1 MRCFSVLGTRV
12 SRGIMPSLDRSGRL
26 GIPIGRKTVPMH
38 IDWSAAILDLLRI
51 TESKTLH
58 AVTNADFAF
67 KEVPINGDEEVV
79 TVNIDEDDVRPPT
92 KKMLFTHLTPENKR
106 TDKDERALVL
116 VRMDKP
122 RRGRKVDVGYSSTV
136 FDEIIEKS
144 IIVRRYRDISQARG
158 LTVCKGWETGYIL
171 ILEPGAGFR
180 MNRSGREPNTFFF
193 TWNARTKRIDI
204 QTRKAFT
211 VRDQRAAG

>member
-26 GIPIGRKTVPMH
+26 GIPIGRETIPMH
-38 IDWSAAILDLLRI
+38 TDWSAAVLDLLRI

-58 AVTNADFAF
+58 AITNADFAF
-67 KEVPINGDEEVV
+67 KNVPINGDEEVV
-79 TVNIDEDDVRPPT
+79 TVDIDDDAATVT
-92 KKMLFTHLTPENKR
+92 EKLVFTRLTPENKR
-106 TDKDERALVL
+106 TDRDERALVL
-116 VRMDKP
+116 VRSDRP
-122 RRGRKVDVGYSSTV
+122 RRGRRVDVGYSSTV
-136 FDEIIEKS
+136 FDEIIEKG
-144 IIVRRYRDISQARG
+144 IVIRRYRDIVQARG
-158 LTVCKGWETGYIL
+158 LTVCKSWETGFIL

-211 VRDQRAAG
+211 VRDQRATG